1 MKNFLI
7 LVLVAAALAVGGVF
21 AWKKFGPEPQA
32 ASAVKTRPTTAV
44 AEKRDIKFF
53 VNVAGDIGPAEQVS
67 VRPEVNGKID
77 ALPVDIG
84 DAVKKDQILFTLDDK
99 DLQTERSQR
108 VTEIDGAKLSLKGS
122 QVNRDQAKRNF
133 DRAQELSDG
142 KLISQEVFEESRTE
156 YEKAKNQVDLAQN
169 SLFRANTAL
178 AQVDERL
185 TKTKIKAPFDCTI
198 LTRPVS
204 VGQAVSG
211 SGGFNSGTEVL
222 TIANLQ
228 EMVINAHV
236 NQVDV
241 TRLFI
246 NQEVDIQ
253 IDSVPG
259 LEIKGAVDRL
269 APQATIKNGIK
280 GFACRIQLKAPDK
293 RVRPGMTANI
303 SIPVASAE
311 NVVSVPLSAVFS
323 EQGERFVYVK
333 KDDGSME
340 RTVVQIGVSDFFFA
354 EVTKGLT
361 GGEEVS
367 LETPDTKTPNGKAPE
382 TRPGSGRPSS
392 SGSGGSNR
400 SSSAGGPRA
409 SL

>member
-1 MKNFLI
+1 MKNSLI
-7 LVLVAAALAVGGVF
+7 IVLVVAVLVGGGVF
-21 AWKKFGPEPQA
+21 AWKKFAPQQQA
-32 ASAVKTRPTTAV
+32 ESSAKARPTTAI

-77 ALPVDIG
+77 SLPVDIG
-84 DAVKKDQILFTLDDK
+84 DSVKKDQILFTLDDK

-108 VTEIDGAKLSLKGS
+108 VTEIEGAKLSLKGA
-122 QVNRDQAKRNF
+122 QVSLDQAKRNF
-133 DRAQELSDG
+133 DRAQELFEG
-142 KLISQEVFEESRTE
+142 KLISQEVFESAKTE
-156 YEKAKNQVDLAQN
+156 HEQAKNQVDLAQN
-169 SLFRANTAL
+169 SLSRANTAL

-222 TIANLQ
+222 TIANLD

-246 NQEVDIQ
+246 NQAVDIQ

-259 LEIKGAVDRL
+259 LKITGVVDRL

-311 NVVSVPLSAVFS
+311 NVVAVPLSAVFT

-340 RTVVQIGVSDFFFA
+340 RTPVQIGVSDFFFA
-354 EVTKGLT
+354 EVSKGLN

-367 LETPDTKTPNGKAPE
+367 LELPDTKLPGASGKAAPASN
-382 TRPGSGRPSS
+382 GSTGG
-392 SGSGGSNR
+392 GSSNR
-400 SSSAGGPRA
+400 SSTGGPRA
-409 SL
+409 SR

>member
-7 LVLVAAALAVGGVF
+7 VLLVVVALAVGGVF
-21 AWKKFGPEPQA
+21 TWKKFGPEPQA
-32 ASAVKTRPTTAV
+32 ASAGKIRATTAV

-77 ALPVDIG
+77 SLPVDIG
-84 DAVKKDQILFTLDDK
+84 DAVKKNQILFTLDDK

-108 VTEIDGAKLSLKGS
+108 VTEIDGAKLSLKGA

-133 DRAQELSDG
+133 DRAQELFDG
-142 KLISQEVFEESRTE
+142 KLISQEIFEESRTE
-156 YEKAKNQVDLAQN
+156 HEKAKNQVDLAQN

-185 TKTKIKAPFDCTI
+185 TKTKIQAPFDCTI

-228 EMVINAHV
+228 EMVIIAHV

-246 NQEVDIQ
+246 NQEVEIK

-303 SIPVASAE
+303 SIPVASAG

-333 KDDGSME
+333 KEDGSLE

-354 EVTKGLT
+354 EVVKGLA

-367 LETPDTKTPNGKAPE
+367 LEGPETKMQGGKAPGAQG
-382 TRPGSGRPSS
+382 GSGRP
-392 SGSGGSNR
+392 GASGGATNR
-400 SSSAGGPRA
+400 SPSAGGPRA
-409 SL
+409 SR

>member
-7 LVLVAAALAVGGVF
+7 VILVVAALVAGVF
-21 AWKKFGPEPQA
+21 AWKKFAPQQPA
-32 ASAVKTRPTTAV
+32 ESSAKARPTTAV
-44 AEKRDIKFF
+44 AVKRDIKFY

-77 ALPVDIG
+77 SLPVDIG
-84 DAVKKDQILFTLDDK
+84 DPVKKDQILFTLDDK

-108 VTEIDGAKLSLKGS
+108 VTEIEGTKLSLKGA
-122 QVNRDQAKRNF
+122 QVTLDQAKRNF
-133 DRAQELSDG
+133 DRAKELSEG

-156 YEKAKNQVDLAQN
+156 FEKAKNQVDLALN
-169 SLFRANTAL
+169 SLSRANTSL

-236 NQVDV
+236 NQVDI

-246 NQEVDIQ
+246 NQAVDIQ

-259 LEIKGAVDRL
+259 LKINGVVDRL

-311 NVVSVPLSAVFS
+311 NVVSVPLSAVFT

-333 KDDGSME
+333 KEDGSME
-340 RTVVQIGVSDFFFA
+340 KTSVQIGVSDFFFA
-354 EVTKGLT
+354 EVSKGLN

-367 LETPDTKTPNGKAPE
+367 LESPEGKIP
-382 TRPGSGRPSS
+382 SGKGPAGKNPSGTGGP
-392 SGSGGSNR
+392 SGSGSSNR
-400 SSSAGGPRA
+400 PSTGAPRA
-409 SL
+409 SR